1 MIRFINI
8 IINVPQYSQLQQYEP
23 FLCQSAN
30 CFTLKST
37 GSDVNLGHDPIIT
50 FELMSYWAFR
60 KLKRKL
66 VM

>member
-1 MIRFINI
+1 MIRFIDI

-23 FLCQSAN
+23 FVCQSAN

-37 GSDVNLGHDPIIT
+37 GSDVNVGHDPIIT
-50 FELMSYWAFR
+50 FELMSYCTFR
-60 KLKRKL
+60 KSKTKL